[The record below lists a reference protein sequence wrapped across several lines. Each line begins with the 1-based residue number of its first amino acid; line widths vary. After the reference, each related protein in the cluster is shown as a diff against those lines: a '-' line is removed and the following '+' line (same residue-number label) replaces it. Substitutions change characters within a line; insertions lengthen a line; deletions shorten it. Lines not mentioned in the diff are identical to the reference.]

1 MTRILATLALLLAF
15 AGIADA
21 ACFTVR
27 HVKAVEVQAVA
38 AQVVLP
44 SYYPV
49 QGQPQQQNEDVI
61 RKLIEVLERLE
72 AKLDGGPSALT
83 LESMVKTTCAS
94 CHTEGKNPQKGF
106 ALLAQDGTLMPL
118 SLTDQKLV
126 RVHVQSNEPGI
137 RMPPNGMGEVKKRA
151 FIEALRQ

>member
-1 MTRILATLALLLAF
+1 MTRILAAIAIMLAF
-15 AGIADA
+15 AGLADA
-21 ACFTVR
+21 SCRTHARV
-27 HVKAVEVQAVA
+27 VVADVA
-38 AQVVLP
+38 AQIVLP

-83 LESMVKTTCAS
+83 LESMVKTACAS

-118 SLTDQKLV
+118 SLADQKLV